1 MINHLDET
9 FKSPLISRP
18 KLDIDLV
25 VENLVWIRGNEVF
38 IIQSL
43 VSTYSTQH
51 IPSQSKM
58 EHLLLRYDCKKCEVR
73 KIGIS

>member
-9 FKSPLISRP
+9 FKITLISRP
-18 KLDIDLV
+18 KLQHDLV
-25 VENLVWIRGNEVF
+25 VENLAGIRGNEGF

-43 VSTYSTQH
+43 GSTYSTQH

-58 EHLLLRYDCKKCEVR
+58 EHLLLRYGCR
-73 KIGIS
+73 KN

>member
-1 MINHLDET
+1 MIDHLDET
-9 FKSPLISRP
+9 LKSLPISRP
-18 KLDIDLV
+18 KLYIDLV

-38 IIQSL
+38 IIQRL

-58 EHLLLRYDCKKCEVR
+58 EHLLLRYDCMR
-73 KIGIS
+73 KALGAQN